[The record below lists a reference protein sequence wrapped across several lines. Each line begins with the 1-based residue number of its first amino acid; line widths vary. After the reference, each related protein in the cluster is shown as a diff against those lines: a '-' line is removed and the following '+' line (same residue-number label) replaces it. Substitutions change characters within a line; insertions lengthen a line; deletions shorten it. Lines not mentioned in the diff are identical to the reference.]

1 MTTTSQEK
9 FQLAISSE
17 LAREVEARN
26 TLNRRATEIF
36 GHLTDILY
44 PYIGRKVVKVTP
56 YRTWVKVLADA
67 FNSLH
72 TDLHSEGFRLVF
84 EFYSHSIYAKLTYSY
99 RVPGVSYSHF
109 IDCGFSLCSLEGQG
123 QTLKSLAKAPDYKKY
138 CPKEITE
145 ARQAISALEDQ
156 IRELE
161 SRLGAFSR

>member
-26 TLNRRATEIF
+26 KLNGRAAEIF
-36 GHLTDILY
+36 GHLADILY

-56 YRTWVKVLADA
+56 YQTWVKVLADA
-67 FNSLH
+67 ISSLH

-84 EFYSHSIYAKLTYSY
+84 EFYSHSIHAKLTYSY
-99 RVPGVSYSHF
+99 QVPGVSYSHF
-109 IDCGFSLCSLEGQG
+109 IDCSFNLCSLER
-123 QTLKSLAKAPDYKKY
+123 QTLKSLASAPDFRKY
-138 CPKEITE
+138 CPREITE
-145 ARQAISALEDQ
+145 ARQAVSALKEQ

-161 SRLGAFSR
+161 SRLGAFSK